1 MKYAVLLLALMFAGV
16 SMASMAQKPKEKP
29 TIKAYKAALMDLKCQ
44 AVTKREAC
52 QKCEANGEYGGVG
65 ISKKTCS
72 KCEGVSDQTLAK
84 FPCSSCSN
92 TRQVKDP
99 NYVPPRK
106 CEVCNGRG
114 KVLTLGHKFQVAD
127 ADYSELLDWDD
138 AKYVTSQFG
147 SGWRLP
153 TIDELTGMYEFLHGT
168 RKGNFKDF
176 WYWSS
181 SEDDADNALGFSF
194 ANGQATSYYYSF
206 KNYTFQVRAVRALP

>member
-29 TIKAYKAALMDLKCQ
+29 TIKAYKAALMDLECQ
-44 AVTKREAC
+44 AVTKREDC

-153 TIDELTGMYEFLHGT
+153 TIDELTGMYEFLHRT

-176 WYWSS
+176 WYWSN
-181 SEDDADNALGFSF
+181 SEYDAANAWYFGFY
-194 ANGQATSYYYSF
+194 NGQASNDYAKHHMLF
-206 KNYTFQVRAVRALP
+206 VRAVRALP